1 MDTINISLPA
11 SLKSF
16 VDDRVAD
23 RGFETCGAYIRWLIR
38 HDRDREHLR
47 SLLLEGG
54 ESAPEVKAN
63 ASYFESLRVGVR
75 RAPKV

>member
-1 MDTINISLPA
+1 MDTMNISLPA
-11 SLKSF
+11 SLRSF
-16 VDDRVAD
+16 ADEQVAD
-23 RGFETCGAYIRWLIR
+23 RGFETCGAYIRELIR
-38 HDRDREHLR
+38 HDRDRQHLR

-54 ESAPEVKAN
+54 ESAPEVKAD